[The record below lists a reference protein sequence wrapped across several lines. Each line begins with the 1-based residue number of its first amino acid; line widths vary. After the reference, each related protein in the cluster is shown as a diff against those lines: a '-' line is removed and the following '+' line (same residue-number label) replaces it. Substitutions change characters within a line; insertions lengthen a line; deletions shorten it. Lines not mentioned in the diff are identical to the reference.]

1 MIYAHRTAQNLYF
14 LVSTQR
20 FEYFMHIHPQS
31 SIHCFGAFI
40 VAAVRGYMNLS
51 CRFKAVEDDS
61 KKLAKAQGVLLEGI
75 YAALIG
81 DELTVNAAAEKLR
94 AHLFDRRKI

>member
-1 MIYAHRTAQNLYF
+1 MTKAIAEAVSATVSAGHVLAIDIGL
-14 LVSTQR
+14 LVSLCTL
-20 FEYFMHIHPQS
+20 
-31 SIHCFGAFI
+31 GAFI

-94 AHLFDRRKI
+94 AHLFDRREI